1 MLGLAYLNRRNARA
15 RGTAGLSTK
24 IVDRSMMTRAEE
36 EANPDTEAGHD
47 EAVVEDDDM
56 PDLRNIKFVYVL

>member
-1 MLGLAYLNRRNARA
+1 MLGLSLLNRKNAKARA
-15 RGTAGLSTK
+15 AAGLSTK

-36 EANPDTEAGHD
+36 EANPDTEAAHE

-56 PDLRNIKFVYVL
+56 PDLKNIKFVYVL

>member
-1 MLGLAYLNRRNARA
+1 MVGLALLNRKNAKARA
-15 RGTAGLSTK
+15 AVGLSAK

-36 EANPDTEAGHD
+36 EANPDTEAGHE